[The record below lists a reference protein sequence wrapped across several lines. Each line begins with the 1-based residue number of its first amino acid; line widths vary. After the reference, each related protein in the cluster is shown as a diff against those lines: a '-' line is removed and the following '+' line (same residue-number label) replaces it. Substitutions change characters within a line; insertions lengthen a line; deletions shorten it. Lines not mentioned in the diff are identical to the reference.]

1 MILAKLKEFTR
12 GGQMTMHAW
21 RMIGQASK
29 AVVQFTLILSATVYI
44 LFFLCFSNPYGRYL
58 VKELLINEFYLSF
71 NNDNYYKSISI
82 KTPDGRIGSI
92 TVGKFISNQDTLSA
106 VRKLKIAAWQALAA
120 TIFSSILIFLLVIK
134 IFMARS
140 KKISNIQTIRGARFV
155 EDHLLAKLIKKEAMH
170 SDLKLAGVPLINKSE
185 TQHILFTGT
194 TGAGKSV
201 ALTELMDQVRG
212 KNQKAIV
219 YDVDGS
225 FIATYYNPD
234 KDLILN
240 PLDQRSPF
248 WNVWQECRDQA
259 DFEAFAESLMPM
271 YLSGG
276 DPFWIKGSRLIL
288 SSAAFSMRNQNP
300 TTKKLLTLLLT
311 ENLEGI
317 KEQLKNTVAETLV
330 SHKIEKTALSIKA
343 TLSTYCKS
351 LAYLPEETKAHKLF
365 SIRKWIRDD
374 SNNGWLFISTNKEK
388 ASAMRPLISAWLD
401 LAVRSI
407 LSLERNI
414 DRRVWFFMDELPSL
428 YELPSLKEV
437 LAEGRKYGAC
447 FVATIQ
453 DIHQLRTIYGREA
466 TEALLSFFNTKVCFR
481 TESTESAIWAERSMG
496 SQEVIEMREGFSYG
510 ANDIRDGVTLNQE
523 RRKTPVVMDAQV
535 MNLNDLEAY
544 LKLPGNFPV
553 TKIKFNYK
561 KRNDVATPL
570 VAREIKDL
578 LIEGS
583 QSSVAAEKNPDPT
596 CKKDNNQKPN
606 RKNKKVFKNPEKLV
620 GREEI

>member
-1 MILAKLKEFTR
+1 M
-12 GGQMTMHAW
+12 
-21 RMIGQASK
+21 
-29 AVVQFTLILSATVYI
+29 
-44 LFFLCFSNPYGRYL
+44 
-58 VKELLINEFYLSF
+58 
-71 NNDNYYKSISI
+71 
-82 KTPDGRIGSI
+82 
-92 TVGKFISNQDTLSA
+92 
-106 VRKLKIAAWQALAA
+106 
-120 TIFSSILIFLLVIK
+120 
-134 IFMARS
+134 
-140 KKISNIQTIRGARFV
+140 
-155 EDHLLAKLIKKEAMH
+155 
-170 SDLKLAGVPLINKSE
+170 
-185 TQHILFTGT
+185 
-194 TGAGKSV
+194 
-201 ALTELMDQVRG
+201 
-212 KNQKAIV
+212 
-219 YDVDGS
+219 
-225 FIATYYNPD
+225 
-234 KDLILN
+234 
-240 PLDQRSPF
+240 
-248 WNVWQECRDQA
+248 
-259 DFEAFAESLMPM
+259 
-271 YLSGG
+271 
-276 DPFWIKGSRLIL
+276 
-288 SSAAFSMRNQNP
+288 
-300 TTKKLLTLLLT
+300 
-311 ENLEGI
+311 
-317 KEQLKNTVAETLV
+317 
-330 SHKIEKTALSIKA
+330 
-343 TLSTYCKS
+343 
-351 LAYLPEETKAHKLF
+351 PEETKAHKLF
-365 SIRKWIRDD
+365 SIREWIRDD

-407 LSLERNI
+407 LSLDRNI

-466 TEALLSFFNTKVCFR
+466 TEALLSFFNTKICFR

-570 VAREIKDL
+570 VARETKDL